1 MKKRTAASPSI
12 DLETTATQHTN
23 QSTRNRFTLRQL
35 EAFVEI
41 ARLGSASAAASSL
54 SRTQSAIS
62 MAMQELE
69 SALDCALFE
78 RHGRRLV
85 RTKAADTLLPKAIE
99 MVARASEIA
108 DLVNGDSQPQ
118 AQLTLGASRTVG
130 PFVMPNLLSLCCDQ
144 IPGLQVHLTVVN
156 SEELIR
162 RIHGFELDC
171 AFIEGDV
178 LDPTLEKTAWLDDEL
193 CVIARCGHPI
203 FKSRKSLEQRL
214 ADSAWVLRE
223 PGSGSRESFLRAI
236 VPMIPQPTVALE
248 LDDPEAQKRCIRN
261 SNWLSCIS
269 RRAIQDELDNGEL
282 CEVPGLSTDLKKALS
297 RRFWIVTHRERFQT
311 DALRQVLEIAMQ
323 MKRPIN

>member
-1 MKKRTAASPSI
+1 MKKRSGSSPQTDQS
-12 DLETTATQHTN
+12 TKSTQLTN
-23 QSTRNRFTLRQL
+23 QSTRHRFTLRQL
-35 EAFVEI
+35 EAFVEV
-41 ARLGSASAAASSL
+41 ARQGSASAAASSL

-69 SALDCALFE
+69 SALGCGLFE

-85 RTKAADTLLPKAIE
+85 RTSVADWLLPKAIE
-99 MVARASEIA
+99 IVDRASEIA
-108 DLVNGDSQPQ
+108 DLVSGDARPL
-118 AQLTLGASRTVG
+118 APLTLGASRTVG
-130 PFVMPNLLSLCCDQ
+130 PFVMPDLLSLCSEQ
-144 IPGLQVHLTVVN
+144 INGLQVHLTVVN

-162 RIHGFELDC
+162 RIHGYELDC

-193 CVIARCGHPI
+193 CVVARCGHPI

-214 ADSAWVLRE
+214 AGSAWVLRE
-223 PGSGSRESFLRAI
+223 PGSGSRELFLRAI
-236 VPMIPQPTVALE
+236 VPMIPQPSVALE

-261 SNWLSCIS
+261 TNWLSCIS

-282 CEVPGLSTDLKKALS
+282 REVPGLSAGLKKALS

-323 MKRPIN
+323 MKQPVG

>member
-1 MKKRTAASPSI
+1 MKKRVSRAHRADQSSTAVADK
-12 DLETTATQHTN
+12 DL
-23 QSTRNRFTLRQL
+23 STRHRFTLRQL
-35 EAFVEI
+35 EAFVEV

-69 SALDCALFE
+69 SALGCELFE

-85 RTKAADTLLPKAIE
+85 RTKVAESLLPRAIE
-99 MVARASEIA
+99 MVDRASEIA
-108 DLVNGDSQPQ
+108 ELVSAGAYPQ
-118 AQLTLGASRTVG
+118 TQLTLGASRTVG
-130 PFVMPNLLSLCCDQ
+130 PFVMPDLLRRCSQ
-144 IPGLQVHLTVVN
+144 EIPGLQVNLTVVN

-162 RIHGFELDC
+162 RIHRFELDC

-178 LDPTLEKTAWLDDEL
+178 LDPTLEKKAWLDDEL
-193 CVIARCGHPI
+193 CVIARSGHPV
-203 FKSRKSLEQRL
+203 FKSRKALEQRL

-223 PGSGSRESFLRAI
+223 PGSGSRELFLRAI
-236 VPMIPQPTVALE
+236 VPLIPQPTVALE

-261 SNWLSCIS
+261 SDWLSCIS

-282 CEVPGLSTDLKKALS
+282 CEVPGLSAGLKKALS

-311 DALRQVLEIAMQ
+311 DALRQVLVIAMQ
-323 MKRPIN
+323 MKRENS